1 MSAYAFFTLAATM
14 CVLATAC
21 FAQKASSEDASAKAG
36 AANAAKDTQVQ
47 FTTNKG
53 TFTVRLFADKAPKTV
68 ANFLQYVNE
77 GFYNG
82 TIFHRVIPDFMIQG
96 GGFTKEMNQKPVHAA
111 VKNEAENGLKNKR
124 GTLAMA
130 RTSDVD
136 SATAQFFI
144 NTVDNPFLDHRSK
157 SSAEYGYCV
166 FGEVVSG
173 MDVVDAIRRV
183 PTRNAGMHQNVPA
196 DPVIIEEA
204 HVIK

>member
-14 CVLATAC
+14 CLLASAC
-21 FAQKASSEDASAKAG
+21 FAQKASGENASAKAT
-36 AANAAKDTQVQ
+36 ANTGKDATVQ

-96 GGFTKEMNQKPVHAA
+96 GGFTKEMSQKPTHAP
-111 VKNEAENGLKNKR
+111 VKNEADNGLKNKR

-144 NTVDNPFLDHRSK
+144 NTVDNAFLDHRSK
-157 SSAEYGYCV
+157 SSSEYGYCV

-173 MDVVDAIRRV
+173 MDVIDAIRRV
-183 PTRNAGMHQNVPA
+183 PTKNAGMHQNVPA
-196 DPVIIEEA
+196 EPVIIEEA
-204 HVIK
+204 HVVN